1 MNKRNQYNKIE
12 IKLSDNN
19 NQKYDLE
26 YVYHY
31 DIEFQHLTVQ
41 VLMLLQ

>member
-26 YVYHY
+26 YVYHH
-31 DIEFQHLTVQ
+31 DIEFQHLTVKS
-41 VLMLLQ
+41 